1 MYKDDLVK
9 SPASCQILKP
19 EALKLFIQGLIA
31 TNKFMNETASGPQK
45 YRYRNLNPLPPE
57 FRKNSFNPT
66 GKLQLFRSVK
76 LIETHGIMK
85 ITKKIHII

>member
-1 MYKDDLVK
+1 MCLFRLEFVIFKKTFVDD
-9 SPASCQILKP
+9 
-19 EALKLFIQGLIA
+19 
-31 TNKFMNETASGPQK
+31 
-45 YRYRNLNPLPPE
+45 LNPLAPE
-57 FRKNSFNPT
+57 FRKNSFNPA

>member
-1 MYKDDLVK
+1 MWNITFI
-9 SPASCQILKP
+9 ILMS
-19 EALKLFIQGLIA
+19 AVHIIA
-31 TNKFMNETASGPQK
+31 KF
-45 YRYRNLNPLPPE
+45 NPFEPE
-57 FRKNSFNPT
+57 FRKNSFNPA

>member
-1 MYKDDLVK
+1 ML
-9 SPASCQILKP
+9 S
-19 EALKLFIQGLIA
+19 E
-31 TNKFMNETASGPQK
+31 
-45 YRYRNLNPLPPE
+45 NLEWLPTKTTNPLAPE
-57 FRKNSFNPT
+57 FIKNSFNPA

>member
-1 MYKDDLVK
+1 M
-9 SPASCQILKP
+9 ILDNQYTGV
-19 EALKLFIQGLIA
+19 LF
-31 TNKFMNETASGPQK
+31 TNSEDVF
-45 YRYRNLNPLPPE
+45 NPLAPE
-57 FRKNSFNPT
+57 FRKNSFNPA